1 LACGRNPAASNV
13 NEPAEHHARPYRTKE
28 TIMKYVLLIYGNEAN
43 MPNPAERVSPA
54 YSAYMEAMQKAGV
67 IVGGE
72 RLRPTTSAT
81 TVRTSDG
88 KPQVLDGPYAETKEQ
103 LGGYFIVDVSDL
115 DAAISW
121 AARCPAASHGAVEV
135 RPVWTM

>member
-1 LACGRNPAASNV
+1 M
-13 NEPAEHHARPYRTKE
+13 KE
-28 TIMKYVLLIYGNEAN
+28 ITMKYMLLVYGREAD

-54 YSAYMEAMQKAGV
+54 YAAYMEAMQKAGV

-72 RLRPTTSAT
+72 RLRPTASAT

-103 LGGYFIVDVSDL
+103 LGGYFVVDVPDL